1 MNKDNVTN
9 LPARH
14 DHLTELSRIVEST
27 IDSQLS
33 LSKRLA
39 KTENILRL
47 TGIAFSVVGIALS
60 VLILIQQYQIT
71 QL

>member
-33 LSKRLA
+33 LSK
-39 KTENILRL
+39 KISQN
-47 TGIAFSVVGIALS
+47 
-60 VLILIQQYQIT
+60 
-71 QL
+71 

>member
-47 TGIAFSVVGIALS
+47 TGIAFSVVGIALA
-60 VLILIQQYQIT
+60 VLVLIQQYQIT

>member
-1 MNKDNVTN
+1 MDRDNIRD

>member
-14 DHLTELSRIVEST
+14 DHVTELSRIVEST